1 MVEKKKSPLYPD
13 LKDDAEENE
22 TRRELLAGEEGVSSL
37 TYLFH
42 STPFLGRNEGGGGFG
57 GEKASSCA
65 GSASHLFW
73 QLHTWDFHRL
83 P

>member
-22 TRRELLAGEEGVSSL
+22 TRRKLLAGEEGVSSL
-37 TYLFH
+37 INLVHF
-42 STPFLGRNEGGGGFG
+42 TPLDVGR
-57 GEKASSCA
+57 
-65 GSASHLFW
+65 
-73 QLHTWDFHRL
+73 